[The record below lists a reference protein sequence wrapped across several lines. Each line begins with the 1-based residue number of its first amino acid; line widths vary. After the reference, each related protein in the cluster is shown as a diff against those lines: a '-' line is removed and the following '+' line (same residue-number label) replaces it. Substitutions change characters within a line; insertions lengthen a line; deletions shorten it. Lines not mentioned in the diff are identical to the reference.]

1 MNKRKAIDVE
11 ENTTQNKRDK
21 KLPET
26 ESVKELR
33 KSMNELLKAFNSPE
47 TYLIGNCFY
56 TIYFFIYLEVCRKR
70 HIFNK
75 EFA

>member
-11 ENTTQNKRDK
+11 ENATQNKCDK

-56 TIYFFIYLEVCRKR
+56 TIFFYLFGSLPQTSY
-70 HIFNK
+70 I
-75 EFA
+75 